1 MQNIFDSH
9 AHYDDPRFDGDRD
22 ALLCSMAEHGV
33 RAIMNVGNTTG
44 ANLAGIELAR
54 RYDFIYCSIGI
65 HPDQSAE
72 IAAQHSREYLDLMAQ
87 QLSYEKAMA
96 LGEIG
101 LDYYYDDNAPR
112 ETQRL
117 IFEQQLALAKDLDVP
132 VIIHNRDAHQDTLE
146 LLKKYRPKGIMH
158 CFSGSA
164 EVAKEVLKL
173 GMYIGFTGVITF
185 KNARRAVEAA
195 AEVPLDRLPLHG
207 AGAVPRQAL
216 RLHHAAADGRKAG
229 RNQGRLPPAAGRP
242 DLRECLRGLPHP
254 GLRPSLTRIGKFHPR
269 AFAG

>member
-9 AHYDDPRFDGDRD
+9 AHYDDPRFDDDRD
-22 ALLCSMAEHGV
+22 TLLSSMASNGV
-33 RAIMNVGNTTG
+33 RTIMNVGNTTS
-44 ANLAGIELAR
+44 ANVAGIELAKK
-54 RYDFIYCSIGI
+54 YPFVYCSIGI

-72 IAAQHSREYLDLMAQ
+72 IAAQNSRDYLDVIAQ

-101 LDYYYDDNAPR
+101 LDYYYDDDAPR
-112 ETQRL
+112 DIQKK
-117 IFEQQLALAKDLDVP
+117 IFEEQLVLAKDLDVP

-164 EVAKEVLKL
+164 EVAKEVLRL

-195 AEVPLDRLPLHG
+195 AEIPLDRLLVETDCPYMAPEPYRGKRCDSTMLPRMVEKLAQIKGIDPQQLADQTFQNACAVYNIPLS
-207 AGAVPRQAL
+207 L
-216 RLHHAAADGRKAG
+216 R
-229 RNQGRLPPAAGRP
+229 
-242 DLRECLRGLPHP
+242 
-254 GLRPSLTRIGKFHPR
+254 
-269 AFAG
+269 

>member
-9 AHYDDPRFDGDRD
+9 AHYDDPRFDDDRD
-22 ALLCSMAEHGV
+22 MLLSSMASNGV
-33 RAIMNVGNTTG
+33 RTIMNVGNTTS
-44 ANLAGIELAR
+44 ANVAGIELAKK
-54 RYDFIYCSIGI
+54 YPFVYCSIGI

-72 IAAQHSREYLDLMAQ
+72 IAAQNSREYLDVIAQ

-101 LDYYYDDNAPR
+101 LDYYYDDDAPR
-112 ETQRL
+112 DIQKK
-117 IFEQQLALAKDLDVP
+117 IFEEQLALAKDLDVP

-164 EVAKEVLKL
+164 EVAKEVLRL

-195 AEVPLDRLPLHG
+195 AEIPLDRLLVETDCPYMAPEPYRGKRCDSTMLPRMVEKLAQIKGIDPQQLADQTFQNACAVYNIPLS
-207 AGAVPRQAL
+207 L
-216 RLHHAAADGRKAG
+216 R
-229 RNQGRLPPAAGRP
+229 
-242 DLRECLRGLPHP
+242 
-254 GLRPSLTRIGKFHPR
+254 
-269 AFAG
+269 

>member
-9 AHYDDPRFDGDRD
+9 AHYDDPRFDEDRD
-22 ALLCSMAEHGV
+22 TLLSSMASHGV
-33 RAIMNVGNTTG
+33 RTIMNVGNTTH
-44 ANLAGIELAR
+44 ANLAGIELAKK
-54 RYDFIYCSIGI
+54 YPFVYCSIGI

-72 IAAQHSREYLDLMAQ
+72 IAAQNSREYLDVIAQ

-101 LDYYYDDNAPR
+101 LDYYYDDDAPR
-112 ETQRL
+112 DIQKK
-117 IFEQQLALAKDLDVP
+117 IFEEQLALAKDLDVP
-132 VIIHNRDAHQDTLE
+132 VIIHNRDAHQDTLD

-164 EVAKEVLKL
+164 EVAKEVLRL

-195 AEVPLDRLPLHG
+195 AEIPLDRLLVETDCPYM
-207 AGAVPRQAL
+207 APE
-216 RLHHAAADGRKAG
+216 
-229 RNQGRLPPAAGRP
+229 PF
-242 DLRECLRGLPHP
+242 RGK
-254 GLRPSLTRIGKFHPR
+254 RCDSTMLTRMIEKLAEIKGVNPQQ
-269 AFAG
+269 FADQTFQNACEVYRISSLMK

>member
-9 AHYDDPRFDGDRD
+9 AHYDDPRFDDDRD
-22 ALLCSMAEHGV
+22 TLLSSMASNGV
-33 RAIMNVGNTTG
+33 RTIMNVGNTTS
-44 ANLAGIELAR
+44 ANVAGIELAKK
-54 RYDFIYCSIGI
+54 YPFVYCSIGI

-72 IAAQHSREYLDLMAQ
+72 IAAQNSRDYLDVIAQ

-101 LDYYYDDNAPR
+101 LDYYYDDDAPR
-112 ETQRL
+112 DIQKK
-117 IFEQQLALAKDLDVP
+117 IFEEQLALAKDLDVP

-158 CFSGSA
+158 CFSSSA
-164 EVAKEVLKL
+164 EVAKEVLRL

-195 AEVPLDRLPLHG
+195 AEIPLDRLLVETDCPYMAPEPYRGRRCDSTMLPRMVEKLAQIKGIDPQQLADQTFQNACAVYNIPLS
-207 AGAVPRQAL
+207 L
-216 RLHHAAADGRKAG
+216 R
-229 RNQGRLPPAAGRP
+229 
-242 DLRECLRGLPHP
+242 
-254 GLRPSLTRIGKFHPR
+254 
-269 AFAG
+269 

>member
-9 AHYDDPRFDGDRD
+9 AHYDDPRFDDDRD
-22 ALLCSMAEHGV
+22 TLLSSMASNGV
-33 RAIMNVGNTTG
+33 RTIMNVGNTTS
-44 ANLAGIELAR
+44 ANVAGSELAKK
-54 RYDFIYCSIGI
+54 YPFVYCSIGI

-72 IAAQHSREYLDLMAQ
+72 IAAQNSRDYLDVIAQ

-101 LDYYYDDNAPR
+101 LDYYYDDDAPR
-112 ETQRL
+112 DIQKK
-117 IFEQQLALAKDLDVP
+117 IFEEQLALAKDLDVP

-164 EVAKEVLKL
+164 EVAKEVLRL

-195 AEVPLDRLPLHG
+195 AEIPLDRLLVETDCPYMAPEPYRGKRCDSTMLPRMVEKLAQIKGIDPQQLADQTFQNACAVYNIPLS
-207 AGAVPRQAL
+207 L
-216 RLHHAAADGRKAG
+216 R
-229 RNQGRLPPAAGRP
+229 
-242 DLRECLRGLPHP
+242 
-254 GLRPSLTRIGKFHPR
+254 
-269 AFAG
+269 

>member
-87 QLSYEKAMA
+87 QLAYEKAMA

-112 ETQRL
+112 EIQRL

-195 AEVPLDRLPLHG
+195 AEVPLDRLLIETDCPYMAPEPYRGKRCDSTMLPRMAEKLAEIKG
-207 AGAVPRQAL
+207 VSPQRLADQTFENACAVYRIPASDLAL
-216 RLHHAAADGRKAG
+216 
-229 RNQGRLPPAAGRP
+229 QG
-242 DLRECLRGLPHP
+242 
-254 GLRPSLTRIGKFHPR
+254 
-269 AFAG
+269 